1 MQTEAEA
8 GHKGEAKWTN
18 VDPWGLEVMSSH
30 CSVVGFFIGYA
41 PASGAK
47 QSTITSCRQG
57 QAERNVDWMAFP
69 PLCRPDD
76 VEKQNREITELR
88 QRSLSAEEP
97 GDAAVEPS
105 SVESSVD
112 PGDEVDWGG

>member
-18 VDPWGLEVMSSH
+18 VDIWGLEVMSSH

-47 QSTITSCRQG
+47 KSTITSSRQG
-57 QAERNVDWMAFP
+57 QAERNVVWMAP
-69 PLCRPDD
+69 PPRCRPGDA
-76 VEKQNREITELR
+76 EKKNREITELR

-97 GDAAVEPS
+97 GDAAAELS
-105 SVESSVD
+105 GEESFVD
-112 PGDEVDWGG
+112 VGEEVDWDP